1 MEIAEEEEEGEQR
14 VAKRQSTIEE
24 KDLPGE
30 IDDTPAR
37 PRSPITGP
45 PVTLDSNLA
54 TSPKESKF
62 ANTEEPPSFEGAAR
76 STSPAPSFEHDLT
89 RRMSSQSSRQDYYS
103 SSSYLHSKPR
113 VKLGPRPSIDPT
125 HRPRS
130 SAGDTVRPVASMP
143 AGLKFSLKGGKKSK
157 THDDSSSVISEEPD
171 SSSITFLAPAL
182 AIPGESALRPRT
194 SDGRLPTSSGI
205 SVKSLPAISKPV
217 KPAMSQE
224 KIRLMKAL
232 QLREKKKLKDNA
244 VVETTV
250 TPDVTTLTAIPSL
263 EITPSPILKANEEE
277 PTTTAAATATTTTSE
292 APEAQATMPPPSTA
306 DSGSESAADQ
316 LSLSKADSA
325 VDVASTAPTDHTSE
339 HTQTDSRPHSMIGA
353 SSEVGDSTKASSI
366 SESTDETLQPPND
379 KLEQEDEEEEPE
391 VVEIQSAAE
400 EEKLPEVVETQPQP
414 TEEAVSTSGAEAG
427 EGQSIEGPDASQAP
441 LTQDDQPSDEKSAEA
456 DEQSTKSPTKDASS
470 ESSFIPT
477 SKFASVVPTGQA
489 AMDPLE
495 SRGQDPLNVTSGPGR
510 IDEAGP
516 AGVEPPERTEDDPAA
531 SPSKWNLPISKYST
545 HDSSK
550 SLAPSPIPAIVTSS
564 AEPSHGQDN
573 TAGAAADNMNDEST
587 AGEKKR
593 SARPEPIQTDP
604 NLPEKP
610 EKEAP
615 QENGNVTDEPQT
627 ATNDNVN
634 TLPLASP
641 VAAAPPQ
648 PSEPPTPRVLR
659 TVSSPLNSPKS
670 TAGDAPPAGTPTRS
684 ISSGSA
690 FQQRPNQQSVA
701 HLAPGRVPGKL
712 GGGLASR
719 IKAFEQLS
727 TKSPPASGIVPT
739 PGARPSSAFFSVR
752 QNSVRD
758 GARSPSVLERTNSIY
773 RGRTPTPSESLDG
786 SSPEAMV
793 KPSRERSGSVASR
806 LSVFEG
812 GNAPRG
818 RPETVQVTAR
828 IVREPGQNYPRAP
841 ESNVDPSEYP
851 SLDLKQSPLI
861 VDHRRGAET
870 PEPAP
875 AADAPPVPTPLVHA
889 GEPRKSLQERRL
901 SKDLKAHSNEDNRD
915 SLHRPGQRTS
925 LTMARDFIRDS
936 MVGKDSSGQARP
948 PSVHQSGSLLS
959 RLSINTRQKSISQD
973 SALLSPTSATEM
985 SESGDET
992 KSKEGNRASR
1002 LMRRLSSTFSPGRK
1016 HSVTALTSPTL
1027 PEEHMEVEKTPAPRS
1042 MTAPATA
1049 GISAMVSHMGEVNV
1063 QFPENLLWKRRIVS
1077 LDSNGFLHLTP
1088 TQGAVS
1094 VREKQ
1099 LKRFHMSEFKQ
1110 PYAPEIEFQELP
1122 NSVCLDFKSG
1132 SGLQVAFQDRAG
1144 QLSGLQGKPAYLSR
1158 TQL

>member
-14 VAKRQSTIEE
+14 EAKRQSTIEE
-24 KDLPGE
+24 KDQPGE
-30 IDDTPAR
+30 IDDAPER

-62 ANTEEPPSFEGAAR
+62 ADTKEPPSFTGLARPASPAR
-76 STSPAPSFEHDLT
+76 SFDHDVA

-103 SSSYLHSKPR
+103 ASYLYSKPR
-113 VKLGPRPSIDPT
+113 VKLGPRPSVDPT
-125 HRPRS
+125 GRPRS

-157 THDDSSSVISEEPD
+157 THDDSSSVISEEPEPSD
-171 SSSITFLAPAL
+171 NTFLAPTL
-182 AIPGESALRPRT
+182 AIPGSSPLRPHT
-194 SDGRLPTSSGI
+194 SDGRPSTSSGL
-205 SVKSLPAISKPV
+205 SVKSLPAISRPV
-217 KPAMSQE
+217 KPVMTQE

-232 QLREKKKLKDNA
+232 QLREKKRRESA
-244 VVETTV
+244 ISETTA
-250 TPDVTTLTAIPSL
+250 TPETKLPSL
-263 EITPSPILKANEEE
+263 EITPSPAAETNEED
-277 PTTTAAATATTTTSE
+277 PKSVTTE
-292 APEAQATMPPPSTA
+292 VPEAQDAMQPPS
-306 DSGSESAADQ
+306 DNGSEPSAGQ
-316 LSLSKADSA
+316 LSLSKADSG

-339 HTQTDSRPHSMIGA
+339 HTQTDSRPTSPICA
-353 SSEVGDSTKASSI
+353 SSDVGDSTKASSI
-366 SESTDETLQPPND
+366 SESTDETLQPPGD
-379 KLEQEDEEEEPE
+379 KLEREQGEPE
-391 VVEIQSAAE
+391 G
-400 EEKLPEVVETQPQP
+400 VETQRPAGEPAAGVP
-414 TEEAVSTSGAEAG
+414 TSVVDINDGRSTEAEA
-427 EGQSIEGPDASQAP
+427 ASQEP
-441 LTQDDQPSDEKSAEA
+441 LTRADQQPDGKSAEA
-456 DEQSTKSPTKDASS
+456 DEEQLPKSAEREAPS

-477 SKFASVVPTGQA
+477 SKFASKLPSGQA
-489 AMDPLE
+489 AMDPME

-516 AGVEPPERTEDDPAA
+516 VPVGPSERTEDDPAA
-531 SPSKWNLPISKYST
+531 SPSKLSLPISKYST

-564 AEPSHGQDN
+564 AEPPNGQDE
-573 TAGAAADNMNDEST
+573 TAGAADNMNDEST

-593 SARPEPIQTDP
+593 SGRPEPIQTDP
-604 NLPEKP
+604 SLPEKP

-615 QENGNVTDEPQT
+615 QDNGNVTDEPQP
-627 ATNDNVN
+627 ATNETVKS
-634 TLPLASP
+634 TPLASP
-641 VAAAPPQ
+641 VAADPPQ
-648 PSEPPTPRVLR
+648 PSEPPTPRILR
-659 TVSSPLNSPKS
+659 TVSSPLHSPHS
-670 TAGDAPPAGTPTRS
+670 TAGDAPPSASRS

-690 FQQRPNQQSVA
+690 FQQRMNQQSSA
-701 HLAPGRVPGKL
+701 HLAPGRAPGKL

-719 IKAFEQLS
+719 IKAFEQLA
-727 TKSPPASGIVPT
+727 TKSPPVSATIPT
-739 PGARPSSAFFSVR
+739 PGSRPSSAFFSVR
-752 QNSVRD
+752 QNSIRD

-773 RGRTPTPSESLDG
+773 RGRTPTPSESLD
-786 SSPEAMV
+786 SSPEAVV
-793 KPSRERSGSVASR
+793 KPGRERSGSVASR

-841 ESNVDPSEYP
+841 ESNVDPTEYT

-861 VDHRRGAET
+861 VDHRKGAGT

-889 GEPRKSLQERRL
+889 GEPRRSLQERRL
-901 SKDLKAHSNEDNRD
+901 SKDLKAFSNEDNRD

-936 MVGKDSSGQARP
+936 MVGKDSSSQPRP

-959 RLSINTRQKSISQD
+959 RLSINTRHKSISQD
-973 SALLSPTSATEM
+973 SALLSPTSATEK

-992 KSKEGNRASR
+992 KPKEGNRASR

-1016 HSVTALTSPTL
+1016 HSSALTSPTL
-1027 PEEHMEVEKTPAPRS
+1027 AEENTEAERPQLHS

-1049 GISAMVSHMGEVNV
+1049 GLSTMVAYMGDVNV
-1063 QFPENLLWKRRIVS
+1063 QFPENLLWKRRTLS

-1088 TQGAVS
+1088 TQGAIS
-1094 VREKQ
+1094 SREKQ

-1132 SGLQVAFQDRAG
+1132 SGLQVAFQDRVG
-1144 QLSGLQGKPAYLSR
+1144 QLKGLQGKSR
-1158 TQL
+1158 HFSRDEHDELMRVA